1 MMGLV
6 DQGLDIDER
15 VMNAFMIESCCNAT
29 VVLWCESNWELGVA
43 HISCPSSLSLHLQHL
58 QHLTVT

>member
-15 VMNAFMIESCCNAT
+15 VMNAFMIESCCSAA
-29 VVLWCESNWELGVA
+29 VLLWCESNWELGVA
-43 HISCPSSLSLHLQHL
+43 HIIVPRHYRSTSNTSN
-58 QHLTVT
+58 T